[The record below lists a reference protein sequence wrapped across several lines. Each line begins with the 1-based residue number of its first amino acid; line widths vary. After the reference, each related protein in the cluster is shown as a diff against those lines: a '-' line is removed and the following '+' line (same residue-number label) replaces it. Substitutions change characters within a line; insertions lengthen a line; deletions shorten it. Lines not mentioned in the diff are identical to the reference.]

1 MTTLEFDGSEFLECF
16 DTAFLSSVHSRCE
29 KIDRD
34 VLYNR
39 LQNEI
44 EKFVLSIEV
53 YGGVSQKI
61 EINEIEFLLSVFEII
76 DSIDIKGFLNLQE
89 FLEHMKNFSK
99 RYRNIT
105 KTLDNLNTKLT
116 KQDMKIDKIMETSN
130 YNLNFPEA
138 LFDFSIIYTI
148 VRFVI
153 YIISNIPNH
162 KEDKQEEFF
171 SCYDNE
177 TFVHNLD

>member
-76 DSIDIKGFLNLQE
+76 DSIDIKGLLNLEE

-99 RYRNIT
+99 RYGRI
-105 KTLDNLNTKLT
+105 
-116 KQDMKIDKIMETSN
+116 
-130 YNLNFPEA
+130 A
-138 LFDFSIIYTI
+138 LYRYT
-148 VRFVI
+148 
-153 YIISNIPNH
+153 
-162 KEDKQEEFF
+162 
-171 SCYDNE
+171 
-177 TFVHNLD
+177 